1 MKQTSKNRIGMFRTR
16 LEQERRAIVRSIRRT
31 RFEEDVEMGASA
43 DEADVAGDAHLQ
55 GLISMLHDSEA
66 ARLKAITEALR
77 RIETEEWGL
86 CANCQE
92 LLPEA
97 RLDAVPWA
105 TLCVRCQEESERDAR
120 DAERR
125 TKNASK

>member
-1 MKQTSKNRIGMFRTR
+1 
-16 LEQERRAIVRSIRRT
+16 
-31 RFEEDVEMGASA
+31 MGASA
-43 DEADVAGDAHLQ
+43 DEGDIAVESHLK
-55 GLISMLHDSEA
+55 GLISTLHDSES

-92 LLPEA
+92 ALPEA

-105 TLCVRCQEESERDAR
+105 TLCVRCQEESERVAH
-120 DAERR
+120 DAERG
-125 TKNASK
+125 TKNAAK